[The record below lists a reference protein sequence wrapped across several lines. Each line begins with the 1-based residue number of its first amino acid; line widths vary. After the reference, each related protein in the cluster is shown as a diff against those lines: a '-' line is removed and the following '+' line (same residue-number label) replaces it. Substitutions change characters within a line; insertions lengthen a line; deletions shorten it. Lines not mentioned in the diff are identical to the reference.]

1 MICIQLVII
10 LLLIYIGSK
19 SGGMAL
25 GLFGT
30 FGVLILT
37 LLFHNTIGNIPFD
50 VIEIILSVI
59 IAISVVDLSGG
70 MEYLVLYMNK
80 FLSKRKKYIIIVS
93 PLITYFITL
102 LSGTGH
108 TALSIFPV
116 IINISKK
123 NGIKPVY
130 PLSIS
135 VVASQI
141 AVTASPISASVIYL
155 SKILDPLGIS
165 YNQLLII
172 LIPSTFI
179 SILITSIIIN
189 FFKTNK
195 KQNFLN
201 TNNIFFEKKIL
212 NKKSGKYSI
221 LLFLMGII
229 ITLTY
234 NILCDYVFSNK
245 IKILSRTESTII
257 FMLTTAL
264 IISIICKIKIKKIT
278 DTNIFKSGINAC
290 ICVMGVSW
298 LGDTFIKSHFH
309 EIKFMIL
316 NIVQQHPWMLSII
329 LFFITSL
336 FYSQAATTKAIIP
349 SLITLGISPKI
360 IIGSFT
366 AVSALFLFP
375 IYPTLLTAVEMDDTG
390 STKIGNYIFNHS
402 FLIPGIIITSLSII
416 LSFFIERMIL

>member
-1 MICIQLVII
+1 MIFIELIII
-10 LLLIYIGSK
+10 LLLIYMGCK

-37 LLFHNTIGNIPFD
+37 VFFHKKIGNIPFD

-59 IAISVVDLSGG
+59 ITISTVKLSGG
-70 MEYLVLYMNK
+70 IEYLVFYMNK
-80 FLSKRKKYIIIVS
+80 ILSKNKKYIIIVS
-93 PLITYFITL
+93 PIMTYCITL

-141 AVTASPISASVIYL
+141 GVTASPISASLIYL

-179 SILITSIIIN
+179 SILITSIIISLYNIKKKNSLNTYN
-189 FFKTNK
+189 FSCNK
-195 KQNFLN
+195 KIQ
-201 TNNIFFEKKIL
+201 
-212 NKKSGKYSI
+212 NKKNGKYSI
-221 LLFLMGII
+221 LLFLIGII
-229 ITLTY
+229 TILIY
-234 NILCDYVFSNK
+234 NILCDYIFSNQM
-245 IKILSRTESTII
+245 KILSRTESIII

-278 DTNIFKSGINAC
+278 STNIFKSGINAC

-298 LGDTFIKSHFH
+298 LGDTFIKSHIH
-309 EIKFMIL
+309 EMKFIIL
-316 NIVQQHPWMLSII
+316 NIVQQYPWMLSII

-366 AVSALFLFP
+366 AISALFLFP
-375 IYPTLLTAVEMDDTG
+375 IYPTILSAVEMDDTG
-390 STKIGNYIFNHS
+390 STKIGNYVFNHS

>member
-1 MICIQLVII
+1 MIFVELIII
-10 LLLIYIGSK
+10 LLLIYLGCK
-19 SGGMAL
+19 LGGMAL

-37 LLFHNTIGNIPFD
+37 IFFHNKIGNIPFD

-59 IAISVVDLSGG
+59 IAISTVKLSGG
-70 MEYLVLYMNK
+70 IEYLVFYMNRI
-80 FLSKRKKYIIIVS
+80 LSRKKKYIIILS
-93 PLITYFITL
+93 PLMTYFITL
-102 LSGTGH
+102 FSGTGH

-116 IINISKK
+116 IIKISKK

-135 VVASQI
+135 VVSSQI
-141 AVTASPISASVIYL
+141 AVTASPISASLIYL

-189 FFKTNK
+189 LFNNQNKNLLHTNNVSFNK
-195 KQNFLN
+195 KL
-201 TNNIFFEKKIL
+201 K
-212 NKKSGKYSI
+212 NKKNGKNSI
-221 LLFLMGII
+221 LLFLIGIVVI
-229 ITLTY
+229 LTY
-234 NILCDYVFSNK
+234 NVLCDYVFFK
-245 IKILSRTESTII
+245 ETKILSRTESTVI

-264 IISIICKIKIKKIT
+264 IISIICKIKIKQIN
-278 DTNIFKSGINAC
+278 DTKIFKSGINAC

-298 LGDTFIKSHFH
+298 LGDTFIRSHFH
-309 EIKFMIL
+309 EMKFIIL
-316 NIVQQHPWMLSII
+316 NIVEQYPWMLSII

-375 IYPTLLTAVEMDDTG
+375 IYPTLLSAVEMDDTG

-402 FLIPGIIITSLSII
+402 FLIPGIMITGLSII
-416 LSFFIERMIL
+416 LSFFIVTLIL